1 MYLQIGKDCI
11 INSNDIIAILSID
24 YVKNTKEFKNLYQRL
39 EEENNIIVASEKK
52 AMTLILTEKNK
63 SQKAYITNLG
73 VSTIAKRL
81 I

>member
-11 INSNDIIAILSID
+11 INSDNIIAILSID
-24 YVKNTKEFKNLYQRL
+24 YVKNTKEFKNLYKKL
-39 EEENNIIVASEKK
+39 EEDDNIIVASDKK
-52 AMTLILTEKNK
+52 AMTLILTEKDK

-73 VSTIAKRL
+73 VNTIAKRL